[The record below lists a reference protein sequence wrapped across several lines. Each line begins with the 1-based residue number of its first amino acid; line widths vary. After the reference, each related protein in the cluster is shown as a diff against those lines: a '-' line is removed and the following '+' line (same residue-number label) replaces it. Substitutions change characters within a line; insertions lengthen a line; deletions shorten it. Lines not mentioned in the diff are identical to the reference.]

1 MGIHIAECGE
11 RLSMEIKDSPEQV
24 AWSVKH
30 WCAATDLSP
39 AYCYELLAAGK
50 IEGVKI
56 GGKRLITTPP
66 RDFLASL
73 RSEAA

>member
-1 MGIHIAECGE
+1 MEKAQQE
-11 RLSMEIKDSPEQV
+11 RV

-50 IEGVKI
+50 IEAVKI
-56 GGKRLITTPP
+56 GGKRLITTAP

-73 RSEAA
+73 RGEAA

>member
-1 MGIHIAECGE
+1 MQIAA
-11 RLSMEIKDSPEQV
+11 KPEQV

-50 IEGVKI
+50 IEAVKV
-56 GGKRLITTPP
+56 GGKRLITTTP
-66 RDFLASL
+66 REFLAGL
-73 RSEAA
+73 RNEVA